1 MSAAAEPFRL
11 DGAVAL
17 VTGASRG
24 IGRACLLALAS
35 AGARV
40 VGTATSEQGV
50 ASIEAALAAAGVA
63 GRGVVLDVTSPERTT
78 AVVAEIEA
86 HEGAV
91 SVLVNNAGITRDGLM
106 LRMKED
112 DWRLVLDTNLAAV
125 FRLSKAV
132 LRGMMKARY
141 GRIICIGSVVGQTGN
156 TGQTNYASA
165 KAGLV
170 GFAKSLASE
179 VASRN
184 ITVNVVAP
192 GFIDTDMTRGI
203 PDAAR
208 TQLLARIPLARLGS
222 PQDVAWA
229 VLYLASP
236 AAAYVTGET
245 LAVNGGMHMA

>member
-1 MSAAAEPFRL
+1 MSMAEPFWL
-11 DGAVAL
+11 DGGVAL

-24 IGRACLLALAS
+24 IGRACLLALAG

-40 VGTATSEQGV
+40 VGTATSEQGA
-50 ASIEAALAAAGVA
+50 ASIEAALAAAGVP

-78 AVVAEIEA
+78 AVIAEIES

-91 SVLVNNAGITRDGLM
+91 SVLVNNAGITRDGLL

-112 DWRLVLDTNLAAV
+112 DWRLVLDTNLTSV

-156 TGQTNYASA
+156 VGQTNYASA

-208 TQLLARIPLARLGS
+208 TQLLAQIPLARLGS

-236 AAAYVTGET
+236 AAAYVTGEV

>member
-1 MSAAAEPFRL
+1 L
-11 DGAVAL
+11 
-17 VTGASRG
+17 
-24 IGRACLLALAS
+24 
-35 AGARV
+35 
-40 VGTATSEQGV
+40 
-50 ASIEAALAAAGVA
+50 
-63 GRGVVLDVTSPERTT
+63 
-78 AVVAEIEA
+78 
-86 HEGAV
+86 
-91 SVLVNNAGITRDGLM
+91 

-112 DWRLVLDTNLAAV
+112 DWRLVLDTNLTSV

-141 GRIICIGSVVGQTGN
+141 GRIICIGSVVAQTGN
-156 TGQTNYASA
+156 AGQTNYASA

-170 GFAKSLASE
+170 GFAKSLAIE
-179 VASRN
+179 IASRN

-208 TQLLARIPLARLGS
+208 TQLLAQIPLARLGS

-236 AAAYVTGET
+236 AAAYVTGEV

>member
-1 MSAAAEPFRL
+1 MSTAAGPFRL

-17 VTGASRG
+17 VTGAS
-24 IGRACLLALAS
+24 
-35 AGARV
+35 RV

-50 ASIEAALAAAGVA
+50 ASIEAALAEAGVA

-78 AVVAEIEA
+78 AVIAEIEA

-112 DWRLVLDTNLAAV
+112 DWRLVLDTNLAAA

-156 TGQTNYASA
+156 AGQTNYASA

-208 TQLLARIPLARLGS
+208 TQLLAQIPLARLGS

>member
-1 MSAAAEPFRL
+1 VPARASSAR
-11 DGAVAL
+11 
-17 VTGASRG
+17 R
-24 IGRACLLALAS
+24 R
-35 AGARV
+35 
-40 VGTATSEQGV
+40 
-50 ASIEAALAAAGVA
+50 ASIEAALAEAGVA

-78 AVVAEIEA
+78 AVIAEIEA

-112 DWRLVLDTNLAAV
+112 DWRLVLDTNLAAA

-156 TGQTNYASA
+156 AGQTNYASA

-208 TQLLARIPLARLGS
+208 TQLLAQIPLARLGS

>member
-1 MSAAAEPFRL
+1 MSTAAGPFRL
-11 DGAVAL
+11 DGGVAL

-24 IGRACLLALAS
+24 IGQACLLALAG

-50 ASIEAALAAAGVA
+50 ASIEAALAAAGVP

-78 AVVAEIEA
+78 AVIAEIEA

-91 SVLVNNAGITRDGLM
+91 SVLVNNAGITRDGLL
-106 LRMKED
+106 LRMKEE
-112 DWRLVLDTNLAAV
+112 DWRLVLDTNLASA

-141 GRIICIGSVVGQTGN
+141 GRIICIGSVVGETGN
-156 TGQTNYASA
+156 AGQTSYASA
-165 KAGLV
+165 KSGLV

-208 TQLLARIPLARLGS
+208 TQLLAQIPLARLGS

-236 AAAYVTGET
+236 AAAYVTGTT
-245 LAVNGGMHMA
+245 LAINGGMHMA